1 MTGLKRSWYLEVLV
15 RKPVLLPLVL
25 ILATLPAGCGS
36 DAAEGDDPVK
46 VAQIVSLTGNY
57 SPLGSENQKSVA
69 LAVKQINDAGGIGG
83 RRIELT
89 VRDDKSLPDQ
99 AVLAFN
105 EVKRDADAV
114 IGSPFSNSA
123 LATIP
128 LVDREKIPYLSL
140 TPADEQVQPIHPYVF
155 VVPATAGAYAEAAL
169 QYLQATKVARLAVA
183 YDTKSSYA
191 VAGFKGLQAKAA
203 TYGVTLDPVEEFQT
217 SATEFGAV
225 FAHVRSSSAQ
235 ALMVWATGAPA
246 VALTKQY
253 AATGLRIP
261 LVLTGSQASKL
272 FLDPAGAAAE
282 GVTVASSIGVVG
294 SALPAGPQKAAID
307 ELATAF
313 TAEHGYPPPQF
324 AQDGYSAVKLLRA
337 AVEKAGG
344 TDRDK
349 IRDALEGLTL
359 TTPNGTYT
367 YSATNHSG
375 LTTDYI
381 SLNTVRQGA
390 FVPTDYS
397 KAKLATIG
405 GR

>member
-1 MTGLKRSWYLEVLV
+1 MR
-15 RKPVLLPLVL
+15 RAAPLLLAL
-25 ILATLPAGCGS
+25 ILVTATAGCGG
-36 DAAEGDDPVK
+36 DAADGDDPIR

-69 LAVKQINDAGGIGG
+69 LAVKQINDAGGVGG
-83 RRIELT
+83 RRIQLT

-105 EVKRDADAV
+105 EVKGDADAI

-140 TPADEQVQPIHPYVF
+140 TPADEQVKPIHPYVF
-155 VVPATAGAYAEAAL
+155 VVPATAGTYAEATL
-169 QYLQATKVARLAVA
+169 QYLKATGVSRLAVA
-183 YDTKSSYA
+183 FDTRSSYA
-191 VAGFKGLQAKAA
+191 NAGAKGLKDKAA
-203 TYGVTLDPVEEFQT
+203 AYGVTLAPIEEFQT

-225 FAHVRSSSAQ
+225 FTHVRSSPAQ

-253 AATGLRIP
+253 AASGLKIP
-261 LVLTGSQASKL
+261 LVMTGSQASKL
-272 FLDPAGAAAE
+272 FLDPAGPAAE
-282 GVTVASSIGVVG
+282 GVTIASSIGVVG
-294 SALPAGPQKAAID
+294 NALPAGPQKAAID

-313 TAEHGYPPPQF
+313 TAAHGYPPPQF
-324 AQDGYSAVKLLRA
+324 AQDGYSGVKLLA
-337 AVEKAGG
+337 AAISKAGSS
-344 TDRDK
+344 DRAK
-349 IRDALEGLTL
+349 VRDALEGLTL
-359 TTPNGTYT
+359 TTPNGAYK
-367 YSATNHSG
+367 YSATDHSG

-381 SLNTVRQGA
+381 ALTTVRDGG

-397 KAKLATIG
+397 KAKLATVG

>member
-1 MTGLKRSWYLEVLV
+1 VRRTVPLLIVLT
-15 RKPVLLPLVL
+15 
-25 ILATLPAGCGS
+25 LATVSAGCGDS
-36 DAAEGDDPVK
+36 ADGGADPIR

-57 SPLGSENQKSVA
+57 APLGSENQKSVA
-69 LAVKQINDAGGIGG
+69 LAVKQINDAGGVGG

-89 VRDDKSLPDQ
+89 VHDDKSLPDQ

-105 EVKRDADAV
+105 EVKRDADAI
-114 IGSPFSNSA
+114 IGSPFSNCA

-128 LVDREKIPYLSL
+128 LVDRERIPYLSL
-140 TPADEQVQPIHPYVF
+140 TPADEQIQPVHPYVF
-155 VVPATAGAYAEAAL
+155 VVPATSGTYAEAAL
-169 QYLQATKVARLAVA
+169 QYFKATGVTRLAVA

-191 VAGFKGLQAKAA
+191 AAGAKGLRTKAQ
-203 TYGVTLDPVEEFQT
+203 TYGVSLAPVEEFQT

-225 FAHVRSSSAQ
+225 FNHVRSSDAQ

-253 AATGLRIP
+253 AVAGLRIP

-272 FLDPAGAAAE
+272 FLDPAGSAAE
-282 GVTVASSIGVVG
+282 GVIIASSIGVVG

-307 ELATAF
+307 ELAIPFA
-313 TAEHGYPPPQF
+313 AAHGYPPPQF
-324 AQDGYSAVKLLRA
+324 AQDGYSAVKLLVA
-337 AVEKAGG
+337 AVGKAGSS
-344 TDRDK
+344 DRDK
-349 IRDALEGLTL
+349 VRDALEGLTL
-359 TTPNGTYT
+359 TTPNGRYT
-367 YSATNHSG
+367 YSPTDHSG

-381 SLNTVRQGA
+381 SLDTVHGGA

-397 KAKLATIG
+397 KAKLATVG